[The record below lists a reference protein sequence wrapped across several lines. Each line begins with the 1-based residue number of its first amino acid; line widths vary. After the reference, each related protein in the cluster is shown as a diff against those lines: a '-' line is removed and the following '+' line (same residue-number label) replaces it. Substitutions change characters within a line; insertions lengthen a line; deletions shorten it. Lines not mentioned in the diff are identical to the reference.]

1 MTGFDAVTLTDA
13 DGNLVVELDG
23 VEAHSRAAKVQTR
36 LGVTDDTSATLDGGL
51 GDDTLLGGSGDDTLI
66 GGDGSDVLVGGPD
79 DGLPGSDADVAVFE
93 GSKGSYEFGVD
104 AVSGSLTVTSKD
116 TGSVDILE
124 GIETLSFDDGPLTV
138 SRPSSDAAFTL
149 TGSDGADDVIEVQS
163 EIGFVLEGASGADT
177 LIGGGGD
184 DTLIGGGGED
194 VVDGGLGDDVLELDG
209 SVGVTAEGGGGT
221 DTVQLVGET
230 NDASLS
236 GVETVF
242 GSAGDDDLT
251 INTSDIETVSGGEGF
266 DAVTLT
272 DADGNTVELDGVEV
286 ITGSEGADTL
296 AVTDDTSATLG
307 GGLGDDTL
315 LGGSGDDTF
324 IGGDGSDV
332 LVGGPD
338 DGLPGSD
345 ADVAVFE
352 GSKGSY
358 EFGVDAVSGSLTVT
372 SKDTG
377 SVDILEGIETLSFGD
392 GPLTVSQTPDA
403 AFFESQLALP
413 SGLQVG
419 DRVEF
424 ALTGVEGL
432 DDGVSISID
441 LSSDA
446 DIASLSETLRS
457 IISTSIADSSLEVV
471 SNQEDLGSG
480 ITLRSSEAFDVSLSR
495 VSHVIEDISS
505 SIVVA
510 SLGED
515 EATLS
520 LMQRHRSYGLRP
532 RFLKL
537 KI

>member
-1 MTGFDAVTLTDA
+1 MDLSTGALVDGEGFEDQFSSIEIVTGSTF
-13 DGNLVVELDG
+13 
-23 VEAHSRAAKVQTR
+23 
-36 LGVTDDTSATLDGGL
+36 
-51 GDDTLLGGSGDDTLI
+51 DDTLLGGSGDDTLI

-79 DGLPGSDADVAVFE
+79 DGLPGTDADVAVFE
-93 GSKGSYEFGVD
+93 G
-104 AVSGSLTVTSKD
+104 L
-116 TGSVDILE
+116 
-124 GIETLSFDDGPLTV
+124 
-138 SRPSSDAAFTL
+138 
-149 TGSDGADDVIEVQS
+149 
-163 EIGFVLEGASGADT
+163 
-177 LIGGGGD
+177 
-184 DTLIGGGGED
+184 
-194 VVDGGLGDDVLELDG
+194 
-209 SVGVTAEGGGGT
+209 
-221 DTVQLVGET
+221 
-230 NDASLS
+230 
-236 GVETVF
+236 
-242 GSAGDDDLT
+242 
-251 INTSDIETVSGGEGF
+251 
-266 DAVTLT
+266 
-272 DADGNTVELDGVEV
+272 
-286 ITGSEGADTL
+286 
-296 AVTDDTSATLG
+296 
-307 GGLGDDTL
+307 
-315 LGGSGDDTF
+315 
-324 IGGDGSDV
+324 
-332 LVGGPD
+332 
-338 DGLPGSD
+338 
-345 ADVAVFE
+345 
-352 GSKGSY
+352 KGSY

-495 VSHVIEDISS
+495 VSHVIEDIFS

-515 EATLS
+515 VTTSEFDAETQVSDEIAVIATEAPPLDEEFGASTESADAVVVSADVHELRFEVPSDFTGIDVVTVNVSAGGENLSVGLGMADVLSGLGEDDTASSLFANAFVSAFESEFPEALDISSEVVTDIEGGSSTVVLSATSGPIILSVLAESREEQLVTEGVEVSAYTLTGS
-520 LMQRHRSYGLRP
+520 DGADDVIEVQSEIGFVLEERQVLTR
-532 RFLKL
+532 
-537 KI
+537 